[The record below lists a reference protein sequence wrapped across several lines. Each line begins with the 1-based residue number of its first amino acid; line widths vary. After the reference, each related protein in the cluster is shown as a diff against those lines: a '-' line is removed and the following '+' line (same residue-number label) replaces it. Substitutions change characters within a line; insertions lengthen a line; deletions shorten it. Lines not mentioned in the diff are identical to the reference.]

1 VRGLARVGE
10 KLKAVA
16 GVFALALQLQGQR
29 QPQKY
34 NKVECE

>member
-16 GVFALALQLQGQR
+16 GVFALQLQGQR